1 MVKILDVPFGKFR
14 DKGQPIDNLSNYDS
28 SQEELVYLMNLESL
42 KEKKVLFGTKQG
54 MLKVV
59 DGSEFDVS
67 KRTTAATKLGEEDEV
82 LTVYALEDGDTLV
95 MQSEKDYFLRIDPA
109 EIPQKKKGAI
119 GVRGIRL
126 GAADVLT
133 AIHVLN
139 QGENS
144 SVMVGEKEIVLNRLR
159 IGKRDTKGVKK

>member
-1 MVKILDVPFGKFR
+1 M
-14 DKGQPIDNLSNYDS
+14 
-28 SQEELVYLMNLESL
+28 
-42 KEKKVLFGTKQG
+42 
-54 MLKVV
+54 
-59 DGSEFDVS
+59 
-67 KRTTAATKLGEEDEV
+67 
-82 LTVYALEDGDTLV
+82 
-95 MQSEKDYFLRIDPA
+95 
-109 EIPQKKKGAI
+109 
-119 GVRGIRL
+119 RGIRL